1 VNGPTSLPTG
11 LLSQGT
17 LGSLALATRLALAE
31 LYLKDDKGFLVMDDP
46 FTDMDP
52 ARRTAAAKAI
62 GAFAQQRQVLFFTC
76 HPLHAEELKTAI
88 GREVAVAVS

>member
-1 VNGPTSLPTG
+1 MKDASSLPPER
-11 LLSQGT
+11 LSQGT

-31 LYLKDDKGFLVMDDP
+31 LYLKDDTGFLVMDDP

-76 HPLHAEELKTAI
+76 HPLHATELQEVG
-88 GREVAVAVS
+88 GRSYRDHH